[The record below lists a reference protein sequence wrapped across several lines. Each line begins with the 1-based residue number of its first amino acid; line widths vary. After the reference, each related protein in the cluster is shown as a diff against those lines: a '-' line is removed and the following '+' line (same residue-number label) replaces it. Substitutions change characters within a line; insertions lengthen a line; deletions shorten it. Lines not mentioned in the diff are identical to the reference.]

1 MYNHGS
7 TFGGHPVACA
17 VAVANMKAMR
27 DEKVLENVLAHEQYF
42 QDKLDALTDKFDV
55 IKEWRGCGYFY
66 AVEFMES
73 REAGTEL
80 NDEDRAALQGGVL
93 GGFVKESKLLIR
105 PDDRGAT
112 MLVLS
117 PPLIAD
123 EAVLDDIFERMD
135 QILTNVQAWMAMQ
148 RSHG

>member
-1 MYNHGS
+1 
-7 TFGGHPVACA
+7 
-17 VAVANMKAMR
+17 MKAMR

-42 QDKLDALTDKFDV
+42 QDKLDALTEKFDV

-93 GGFVKESKLLIR
+93 GGFVKDSKLLIR

-135 QILTNVQAWMAMQ
+135 QILTNVEAWMATQ
-148 RSHG
+148 RSQR